1 MSASSVPANLGID
14 PARLMGRL
22 QSLGQVGAL
31 PGGGVCRLALTDAD
45 RQGRELVVGWMKDLG
60 LAVTVDSIGNVFGLR
75 RGVEDG
81 PPVVIGS
88 HIDTVATGGL
98 YDGALGVLTGL
109 EVVNVLNDAAI
120 RTRRP
125 LAVAFFTNEEGARFH
140 PDMLGSAVLS
150 GRLDLAEVL
159 ATVGIDGA
167 TLGDELTRIGYAGDA
182 PVGAIAA
189 HCYFELHIEQGPVLD
204 AEEIAIGAVTGV
216 QGICWT
222 EYRFKGQTNHAG
234 TTPMAMRRDAG
245 YAAAHLAV
253 EARRVALETGGAQV
267 ATVGRFGV
275 TPGLTNVVPGEA
287 LVTTDLR
294 NTDGAAL
301 AAADARLQ
309 AFAAE
314 VAAAEGVALETRA
327 LARFEPVAFD
337 PALVGLVEETARG
350 LGHTVKRMPS
360 GAGHD
365 AQMFAPSCPT
375 AMIFVPSKGG
385 ISHNVTEH
393 TEPADIAAGAEVLL
407 RVALEKAGVA

>member
-1 MSASSVPANLGID
+1 MPPSPRSANLAID
-14 PARLMGRL
+14 STRLMGRL
-22 QSLGQVGAL
+22 AALGRVGAL
-31 PGGGVCRLALTDAD
+31 PGGGVCRLALTEAD
-45 RQGRELVVGWMKDLG
+45 RQGRDRVVGWMRDLG
-60 LAVTVDSIGNVFGLR
+60 LAVTVDRIGNVFGLR
-75 RGVEDG
+75 AGAEEG
-81 PPVVIGS
+81 PPVIIGS

-98 YDGALGVLTGL
+98 YDGALGVLAGL

-167 TLGDELTRIGYAGDA
+167 MLDDELKRIGYAGDA
-182 PVGAIAA
+182 PVGTIAA
-189 HCYFELHIEQGPVLD
+189 HCYLELHIEQGPVLD
-204 AEEIAIGAVTGV
+204 AGGIAIGAVTGV
-216 QGICWT
+216 QGICWI

-234 TTPMAMRRDAG
+234 TTPMSMRRDAG
-245 YAAAHLAV
+245 YAAARLAV
-253 EARRVALETGGAQV
+253 EARRVALDVGGAQV

-287 LVTTDLR
+287 LLTTDLR

-314 VAAAEGVALETRA
+314 VAAAEGVTLETRA
-327 LARFEPVAFD
+327 LARFDPVAFD

-365 AQMFAPSCPT
+365 AQMFAPHCPT
-375 AMIFVPSKGG
+375 AMIFVPSQGG

-393 TEPADIAAGAEVLL
+393 TDPAQIAAGADVLL
-407 RVALEKAGVA
+407 AVALEKAGVA

>member
-1 MSASSVPANLGID
+1 MPPSPHLSNLGID

-31 PGGGVCRLALTDAD
+31 PGGGVCRLALTDTD
-45 RQGRELVVGWMKDLG
+45 RQGRDRVVGWMKDLG
-60 LAVTVDSIGNVFGLR
+60 LAVTVDRIGNVIGLR
-75 RGVEDG
+75 PGTEEG
-81 PPVVIGS
+81 HPVVIGS

-98 YDGALGVLTGL
+98 YDGALGVLAGL

-150 GRLDLAEVL
+150 GRLDLAEIL

-167 TLGDELTRIGYAGDA
+167 ALGDELRRIGYAGDA

-189 HCYFELHIEQGPVLD
+189 HCYLELHIEQGPVLD
-204 AEEIAIGAVTGV
+204 AEAITIGAVTGV

-222 EYRFKGQTNHAG
+222 EYRFTGQTNHAG
-234 TTPMAMRRDAG
+234 TTPMSMRRDAG
-245 YAAAHLAV
+245 YAAARLAV
-253 EARRVALETGGAQV
+253 EARRVALETAGAQV

-301 AAADARLQ
+301 AVIDARLQ

-314 VAAAEGVALETRA
+314 VAAAEGVMLETRA
-327 LARFEPVAFD
+327 LARFDPVAFD
-337 PALVGLVEETARG
+337 PALVALVEETARG
-350 LGHTVKRMPS
+350 LGHSVKRMPS

-365 AQMFAPSCPT
+365 AQMFAPHCPT
-375 AMIFVPSKGG
+375 AMIFVPSRGG

-393 TEPADIAAGAEVLL
+393 TDPAHIAAGAGVLL
-407 RVALEKAGVA
+407 AVALEKAGVA